1 MYHHVKKL
9 MYTVRVDEPDPH
21 FGNML
26 LEQFG
31 GANGELAAAMQYS
44 IQGLNCEDPAR
55 KDLLMD
61 IGTEE
66 LSHLEVVGTLARMH
80 LKPLKSVREAAEA
93 DPLIAI
99 AGGGG
104 VNLFNSQGNAWTA
117 DYLKITGELDV
128 DLRSN
133 IAAEARAKIVYERLL
148 NFCRDAGSKD
158 ALQFLMTREIT
169 HMRAF
174 TIALESMGKQPF
186 SIGRIAPT
194 PKLVDQFFN
203 DSTGDGDYGEVDT
216 RGPWNEGPGWEFVQ
230 SPAIAPNGP
239 AEADEDA
246 GALMHAES
254 TGHGD
259 TALEEL
265 LVDQLRDI
273 LHAEKQLTKALPKM
287 VKAAR
292 SEQLQRLFE
301 VHLAETEAQADR
313 LTECLRLLD
322 APARAKVCKGMA
334 GLIEEAEEAIQ
345 EGKRKEKSAADLA
358 LIGAAQRV
366 EHYEIAAYSTARNL
380 AVQMRN
386 PTLVQLLTA
395 SLGEE
400 QNAAQLLDQL
410 AQPLLSVARMP
421 AAVE

>member
-9 MYTVRVDEPDPH
+9 MYTVRVDEPDPR

-44 IQGLNCEDPAR
+44 IQGLNCDDPGR

-66 LSHLEVVGTLARMH
+66 LSHLEIVGTLARMH
-80 LKPLKSVREAAEA
+80 LKPLKSVREEAEV

-104 VNLFNSQGNAWTA
+104 VNLFNSMGNAWTA

-133 IAAEARAKIVYERLL
+133 IAAEARAKIVYERLI
-148 NFCRDAGSKD
+148 NFCRDAGTKD

-174 TIALESMGKQPF
+174 SLALETMGKPPF
-186 SIGRIAPT
+186 SIGKIAPT

-203 DSTGDGDYGEVDT
+203 DSTGQGEHGEVDA
-216 RGPWNEGPGWEFVQ
+216 RGPWNEGEPWEFVE
-230 SPAIAPNGP
+230 SPAFQDLNG
-239 AEADEDA
+239 A
-246 GALMHAES
+246 GDIDSPSIHAES
-254 TGHGD
+254 SD
-259 TALEEL
+259 PEASESIKEL

-273 LHAEKQLTKALPKM
+273 LHAEKQLVKALPAM
-287 VKAAR
+287 AKAAR
-292 SEQLQRLFE
+292 STQLEALFQT
-301 VHLAETEAQADR
+301 HLQETEEQVER
-313 LTECLRLLD
+313 LNESLKILD
-322 APARAKVCKGMA
+322 APARAKPCKGMA
-334 GLIEEAEEAIQ
+334 GLVEEGEEVIS
-345 EGKRKEKSAADLA
+345 EGK
-358 LIGAAQRV
+358 
-366 EHYEIAAYSTARNL
+366 EHYEIAAYTTARNL
-380 AVQMRN
+380 A
-386 PTLVQLLTA
+386 LSFA
-395 SLGEE
+395 S
-400 QNAAQLLDQL
+400 
-410 AQPLLSVARMP
+410 R
-421 AAVE
+421 

>member
-9 MYTVRVDEPDPH
+9 MYTVRVDEPDPA

-44 IQGLNCEDPAR
+44 IQGLNCDDPGR

-66 LSHLEVVGTLARMH
+66 LSHLEIVGTLARMH
-80 LKPLKSVREAAEA
+80 LKPLKSVREAAEV

-104 VNLFNSQGNAWTA
+104 VNLYNSMGNAWTA
-117 DYLKITGELDV
+117 DYLKITGEVDV

-133 IAAEARAKIVYERLL
+133 IAAEARAKIVYERLI
-148 NFCRDAGSKD
+148 NFCRDAGTKD

-174 TIALESMGKQPF
+174 SLALESMGKPPF
-186 SIGRIAPT
+186 SIGKIAPT

-203 DSTGDGDYGEVDT
+203 DSTGAGDHGEVDA
-216 RGPWNEGPGWEFVQ
+216 RGPWNEGEPWEFVE
-230 SPAIAPNGP
+230 SPAFHDLNGVDDVESP
-239 AEADEDA
+239 SI
-246 GALMHAES
+246 HAES
-254 TGHGD
+254 SAPETSE
-259 TALEEL
+259 AIEEL

-273 LHAEKQLTKALPKM
+273 LHAEKQLLKALPTM
-287 VKAAR
+287 AKAAR
-292 SEQLQRLFE
+292 STQLEALFLT
-301 VHLAETEAQADR
+301 HLQETEEQVAR
-313 LTECLRLLD
+313 LNESLKILD
-322 APARAKVCKGMA
+322 APARAKSCKGMA
-334 GLIEEAEEAIQ
+334 GLVEEGEEVIS
-345 EGKRKEKSAADLA
+345 EGKEKDDVPADLA

-366 EHYEIAAYSTARNL
+366 EHYEMAAYTTARNL
-380 AVQMRN
+380 ALQLRQPVI
-386 PTLVQLLTA
+386 VQLLTT

-400 QNAAQLLDQL
+400 QNADQLLDQV
-410 AQPLLSVARMP
+410 AQPLMSVAKMP
-421 AAVE
+421 ASVE